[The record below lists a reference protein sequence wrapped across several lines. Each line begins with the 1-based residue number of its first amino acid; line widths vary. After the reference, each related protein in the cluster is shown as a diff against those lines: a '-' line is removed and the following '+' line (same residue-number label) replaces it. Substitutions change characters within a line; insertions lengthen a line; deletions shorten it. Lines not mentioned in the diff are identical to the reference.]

1 MFEVKNLRFKYP
13 KNNEET
19 IKGISFHIQKG
30 EIFGFLG
37 PSGAGKSTT
46 QKLLLKLLNGAEG
59 HITFNGVDIQQLK
72 SSFYESIGVSFEM
85 PIHFTK
91 MTAYENIRFFQDL
104 YEKKANIEELM
115 EQVGLWKDKDKLVSE
130 YSKGMKIR
138 LNIVRA
144 LINQPDMLFLDEPTN
159 GLDPKNAMILKDM
172 IKAYRNQGGTVFIT
186 SHIMS
191 DIEQLCDR
199 VAFIVDGKIVELA
212 SPRDLK
218 IRYGKKAITVDY
230 IQEGKKLQAI
240 FDMDKKESKQKLSEL
255 ILNHEIETIHSGET
269 TLEDIFIQVTGV
281 SLKQLEINDETDH

>member
-230 IQEGKKLQAI
+230 IQEGKKYQTI

>member
-104 YEKKANIEELM
+104 YEKKADMEELM
-115 EQVGLWKDKDKLVSE
+115 KQVGLWKDKDKLVSE

-230 IQEGKKLQAI
+230 IQEGKKYQTI

-281 SLKQLEINDETDH
+281 SLKQLEISDETNH

>member
-1 MFEVKNLRFKYP
+1 MFDVKDLRFKYP
-13 KNNEET
+13 KNKEET
-19 IKGISFHIQKG
+19 IKGISFNIKKG

-59 HITFNGVDIQQLK
+59 QITFNGKNIQELQ

-85 PIHFTK
+85 PIHFSK
-91 MTAYENIRFFQDL
+91 MTAYENIRFFQEL
-104 YEKKANIEELM
+104 YEKKADIQTLM
-115 EQVGLWKDKDKLVSE
+115 EKVGLWKDKDKLVYE
-130 YSKGMKIR
+130 YSKGMEIR

-144 LINQPDMLFLDEPTN
+144 LINEPDMLFLDEPTN

-172 IKAYRNQGGTVFIT
+172 IKDFRDQGGTVFIT

-230 IQEGKKLQAI
+230 MKDGEKHQHVI
-240 FDMDKKESKQKLSEL
+240 DMKQKTSKKELADL
-255 ILNHEIETIHSGET
+255 ILNYDIETIHSGET

-281 SLKQLEINDETDH
+281 SLRTLESNHEKN